1 MNNVDT
7 PQELTVA
14 PGCLLTFTDD
24 TGHEQFAGDQPYY
37 GLGSCAVPLEYYDEL
52 KFHWKRVRA
61 IVTGDPNKP
70 LHASE
75 LPRTDKAVAAVAEFF
90 RLPRFF
96 RLGAVA
102 TSNMTLPTSLHTAK
116 PVIEILKK
124 NVAAAVSRS
133 SCSSVALVFER
144 SQRGDPLL
152 YEQFGTLDLELDGK
166 PFPVEHFIMPKSANE
181 IGLEVAD
188 FVANACGSQAR
199 RELRKQKGF
208 ALDYQAVFQSVPR
221 ALVHFMLIDSVTGE
235 EPNEMAAGRALR

>member
-1 MNNVDT
+1 MD
-7 PQELTVA
+7 QIFSSQSLSVA
-14 PGCLLTFTDD
+14 PGCLLTFTDE
-24 TGHEQFAGDQPYY
+24 TGHDLFAGDQHYY
-37 GLGSCAVPLEYYDEL
+37 GLGSCAVPLEHYDEL

-61 IVTGDPNKP
+61 IVAGDPNKP
-70 LHASE
+70 LHASD

-102 TSNMTLPTSLHTAK
+102 TRNMTLPLSLHSAK

-133 SCSSVALVFER
+133 SCSSVALVFEQ

-152 YEQFGTLDLELDGK
+152 YQQFGTLDLELDGK
-166 PFPVEHFIMPKSANE
+166 PFPVEHCIMPKSANE

-221 ALVHFMLIDSVTGE
+221 ALVHFMLIDSVTGD
-235 EPNEMAAGRALR
+235 EPNEMAAGRELR